1 MSAEQINDA
10 VDADTEADAG
20 EPDELAAADAPVGE
34 AYRDELPEDLQ
45 PDLVDVAEYIFPNNN
60 RRRVPAILYGLIA
73 LGLVGLALWRGT
85 DAVLVNSGMYAAA
98 LILVVV
104 GAYSWVSG
112 YDTAVDEQDALVAA
126 IKHIGFPVGHASAQ
140 MGWRGLLSRPMW
152 KILLYSAEEP
162 PQQRGFVMVDAVD
175 GSILEELIE
184 SNPEDWSDVAA
195 ASR

>member
-1 MSAEQINDA
+1 MN
-10 VDADTEADAG
+10 V
-20 EPDELAAADAPVGE
+20 PDETAEGDLPE

-60 RRRVPAILYGLIA
+60 RRRIPAMMYLGIA
-73 LGLVGLALWRGT
+73 ALLVLLVVWRGS
-85 DAVLVNSGMYAAA
+85 DAVLVNNGMYFAAA
-98 LILVVV
+98 ILVVV
-104 GAYSWVSG
+104 GIYSWISG

-162 PQQRGFVMVDAVD
+162 PLNRGFVMVDAVD
-175 GSILEELIE
+175 GSILEDLIE
-184 SNPEDWSDVAA
+184 SNPEDWSDVTVAPP
-195 ASR
+195 R

>member
-1 MSAEQINDA
+1 MN
-10 VDADTEADAG
+10 V
-20 EPDELAAADAPVGE
+20 PDELAEGDLPE

-60 RRRVPAILYGLIA
+60 RRRIPAMMYLGIA
-73 LGLVGLALWRGT
+73 VLLVLLVLWRGS
-85 DAVLVNSGMYAAA
+85 DAVLVNNGMYFAAA
-98 LILVVV
+98 ILVVV
-104 GAYSWVSG
+104 GAYSWISG

-162 PQQRGFVMVDAVD
+162 PRHRGFVMVDAVD
-175 GSILEELIE
+175 GSILEDLIE
-184 SNPEDWSDVAA
+184 DNPEDWSDVTGTAA
-195 ASR
+195 